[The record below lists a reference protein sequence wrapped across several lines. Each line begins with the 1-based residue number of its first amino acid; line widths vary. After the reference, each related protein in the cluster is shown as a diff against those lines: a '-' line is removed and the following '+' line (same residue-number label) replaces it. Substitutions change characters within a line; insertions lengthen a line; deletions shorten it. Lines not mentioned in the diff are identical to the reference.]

1 MKYFKFDRINFG
13 LNIARSISMS
23 KCMHT
28 LICVLKRECKWT
40 RFGRTIVFID
50 FWNIVIQV
58 KMCYEGTRLFT
69 KNMPFETKTN
79 RLILSTNAVLDGW
92 DHSWRDTCSSVEAY
106 SRIGVVSQHILSCP
120 GGPHRLIFS
129 YPYPRDAMPEQGHM
143 SIPPGKGRQIR
154 PDTGAVWSLD
164 ELSNVEVFK
173 PRNLSFS
180 HRIFGQESV
189 CNSEE
194 LHVT

>member
-1 MKYFKFDRINFG
+1 MSDVAYAYVHDD
-13 LNIARSISMS
+13 LTRSTCS
-23 KCMHT
+23 
-28 LICVLKRECKWT
+28 R
-40 RFGRTIVFID
+40 
-50 FWNIVIQV
+50 
-58 KMCYEGTRLFT
+58 
-69 KNMPFETKTN
+69 
-79 RLILSTNAVLDGW
+79 RLITHDLCLTSSFRRSTSYSLSRRPFRSNYI
-92 DHSWRDTCSSVEAY
+92 TCFV
-106 SRIGVVSQHILSCP
+106 LSCP

-129 YPYPRDAMPEQGHM
+129 YPYPRDAVPEQGHM

-173 PRNLSFS
+173 PRNLSLS

-189 CNSEE
+189 CNSKE